1 MLHAIF
7 GLFAMWFF
15 AMAVV
20 NVITMRVGLALWCL
34 MLFLGCGL
42 AAMLY
47 GEGAMTPEGRIKAKV
62 KRAMASLPRCYRF
75 MPVQNGMGAPS
86 LDFINCIQGIFV
98 AIETKTPGKQLT
110 DRQKATAIS
119 IREAG
124 GDVFVIRDDQDIRDM
139 MSCVQHLSDCDIPAI
154 YDKLW
159 DGTDGPASVDKT
171 A

>member
-1 MLHAIF
+1 
-7 GLFAMWFF
+7 
-15 AMAVV
+15 
-20 NVITMRVGLALWCL
+20 
-34 MLFLGCGL
+34 
-42 AAMLY
+42 
-47 GEGAMTPEGRIKAKV
+47 MTPEGKIKAKV

-124 GDVFVIRDDQDIRDM
+124 GCVYVIRDDADIRFMLGDL
-139 MSCVQHLSDCDIPAI
+139 HKGILLHGTI

-159 DGTDGPASVDKT
+159 DGTRMWSQSTRKHCCAHRIGM
-171 A
+171 